1 VKIKTFILGWIVV
14 YILISLPAM
23 LGIGYVIDWVP
34 DATFLQ
40 KLKGYVVEG
49 LTNNYLIKIIISII
63 VSAILSLFLQKRSV
77 KLD

>member
-1 VKIKTFILGWIVV
+1 MKIKTFILGWIVV